1 MNDEEYKQYIKN
13 KLKNSEEDFFADK
26 DFNSKETWDR
36 IEQKIKSKKIIPLW
50 FYYAAASFAALL
62 TLGIYSTYIIKGKN
76 TEIAVLKNNIQKTQN
91 QNDKIQAEKEIII
104 KKDTVFL
111 QKQQTEYEKQVQ
123 YDTVTKYITNT
134 ITDTFFIEKNITAT
148 KEIFE
153 ADTDLTNEKLLLSKI
168 IYEQEIKYKNR
179 NKSDK
184 RNRIK
189 IKFLDNKNK
198 GLKTEE
204 LYTDNSFII
213 KLNK

>member
-76 TEIAVLKNNIQKTQN
+76 TEIAVLKNNIKKTQN